1 MTEKRGRRG
10 AWPLGRKGFD
20 GGAHRRGGGG
30 EDGGGSDNPGGGGSA
45 PVGRGGQEV
54 EGARW
59 GAARGLSNEEVMQG

>member
-1 MTEKRGRRG
+1 MVALIE
-10 AWPLGRKGFD
+10 
-20 GGAHRRGGGG
+20 GGG

-59 GAARGLSNEEVMQG
+59 GAARGLANEEVMQG